1 MPLQFVVTCKS
12 PVRQKAGEL
21 EAVRPTTLHMR
32 FSTTRLL
39 LISVAIVLCSIV
51 VEYFPIW
58 ESSCG
63 VDLPGLCGNQVLH
76 EKFSPDKRSK
86 AIVFQRDCGA
96 TTGLS
101 TQVSIVPS
109 WRKHPHGCGN
119 VLVADTN
126 GGDAPSGPA
135 GGPVICLEWISSTK
149 LKIIRHPKARVFLAQ
164 EFYHGISILNETNEK
179 V

>member
-1 MPLQFVVTCKS
+1 
-12 PVRQKAGEL
+12 
-21 EAVRPTTLHMR
+21 MR

-39 LISVAIVLCSIV
+39 LISVPIVLCSIV
-51 VEYFPIW
+51 VEYFPI
-58 ESSCG
+58 C
-63 VDLPGLCGNQVLH
+63 LCGNQVLH
-76 EKFSPDKRSK
+76 ENLSPDKRSK

-109 WRKHPHGCGN
+109 WRKHPYGCGN

-135 GGPVICLEWISSTK
+135 GGPVICLEWISST
-149 LKIIRHPKARVFLAQ
+149 
-164 EFYHGISILNETNEK
+164 
-179 V
+179 